1 VTRIQV
7 KAAEVEATDAAEFS
21 IQGRTR
27 EIRRGSR
34 IPVGGVLLVH
44 YPQVQLHILDS
55 EGSRFVLECAKCSPE
70 EPLLFTVGDPDS
82 EVPYKQQ
89 RGNVSYDIE
98 KQEDGWFKIMLEV
111 LQGPD
116 SVMVPVA
123 VRGTRFMLEP
133 NHAPSKVTVA
143 EGVVEVEGNIGE
155 VNLLVEGG
163 SGVTGGPGAFVV
175 GAAESTRLLY
185 LADVLGPTPTMYLQP
200 GSAQPT
206 SMPDVSSIQAPSSV
220 GKSTHWA
227 SWVVIG
233 AGVATAAAGG
243 AVHYLAYRAEYDVAA
258 EAAELCGPLATN
270 RQALAGGGTDDLP
283 LSPEEHYNQ
292 LYDDRV
298 STLET
303 SAWVLYGTG
312 VALMAS
318 GVVWRL
324 LRDPG
329 SGKSPPL
336 AWEILPLPDGGFSL
350 GTGIRF

>member
-1 VTRIQV
+1 
-7 KAAEVEATDAAEFS
+7 
-21 IQGRTR
+21 
-27 EIRRGSR
+27 
-34 IPVGGVLLVH
+34 
-44 YPQVQLHILDS
+44 
-55 EGSRFVLECAKCSPE
+55 
-70 EPLLFTVGDPDS
+70 
-82 EVPYKQQ
+82 
-89 RGNVSYDIE
+89 
-98 KQEDGWFKIMLEV
+98 M
-111 LQGPD
+111 
-116 SVMVPVA
+116 
-123 VRGTRFMLEP
+123 
-133 NHAPSKVTVA
+133 
-143 EGVVEVEGNIGE
+143 
-155 VNLLVEGG
+155 
-163 SGVTGGPGAFVV
+163 
-175 GAAESTRLLY
+175 
-185 LADVLGPTPTMYLQP
+185 
-200 GSAQPT
+200 
-206 SMPDVSSIQAPSSV
+206 
-220 GKSTHWA
+220 
-227 SWVVIG
+227 
-233 AGVATAAAGG
+233 
-243 AVHYLAYRAEYDVAA
+243 HYLAYRAEYDVAA